1 MRKDRI
7 FSYFLAF
14 CISYLYSYVFFRNF
28 IISLVFGFVIS
39 AKSYNIIYSQFLNS
53 KKKLN
58 RLVFR
63 ELLDIINSNILSG
76 NNFINSLKFSVNEI
90 NNIFSDNNPIIEKL
104 KISISDIENGN
115 SIEKS
120 LLNYK
125 KELKIKEVDIFVDS
139 IIISLE
145 SGINISNIVS
155 NSKDMLSENI
165 SLELELN
172 QIINNSKKE
181 FFIMAIMPLIIL
193 IVLSTTNPRT
203 LNLIDY
209 VIRVPIF
216 VIFLFSIFLGYKIV
230 ELEV

>member
-14 CISYLYSYVFFRNF
+14 FISYLYSYVFFRNF
-28 IISLVFGFVIS
+28 IISIVFGFVIS
-39 AKSYNIIYSQFLNS
+39 AKAYNIIYSQFLNS

-139 IIISLE
+139 IIISLG

-181 FFIMAIMPLIIL
+181 FFIMAILPLIIL